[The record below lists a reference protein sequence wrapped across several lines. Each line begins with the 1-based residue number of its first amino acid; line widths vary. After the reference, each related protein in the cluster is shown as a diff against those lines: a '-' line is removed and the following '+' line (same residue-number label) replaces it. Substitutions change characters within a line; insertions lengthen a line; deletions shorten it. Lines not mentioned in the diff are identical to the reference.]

1 MAQYSRVRGSVAL
14 LRLTNPPV
22 NALSAAVSRDLER
35 AVRSACADS
44 AVRVL
49 VLRGHGGTFCG
60 GADIRELAGLVDV
73 PFRVGV
79 SSLVALVDAVEA
91 AEKPVVAAIEG
102 VALGGGLELALG
114 CHFRI
119 AHGQARLGLP
129 EVTLGLLPAAGGT
142 QRLPRLVGFPAA
154 LELVATGRDVS
165 AEEALAL
172 GLVDHVTDGDVEEAA
187 VEFARRV
194 ADEPLASRRLS
205 TRPPPRPADLD
216 TLLQVALERA
226 QRRARGALAPVA
238 CVQAARAMQYCF
250 FAQRIVGKWSLPGGA
265 NWRNSPARAV
275 SRAAVIGLG
284 TMGRGIAVSLVRAG
298 IPVVA
303 METDEKQ
310 LRVVTAMLEREAAK
324 QRRSPDSYLQ
334 LVQFTLERRDL
345 GDADL
350 VVEAVFEDLAL
361 KKRLFAELSS
371 SCRPD
376 TLLCSNTSALDVD
389 ALAAAT
395 RRPELVVGMH
405 FFAPAHVMKLLEVV
419 CGARSSPVAV
429 ATAMQLGK
437 RLGKVSV
444 AVANCPGFA
453 GNRMLKPYVEQA
465 SFLLEEGATPQQVDA
480 VLEDFGFAMGVFRMS
495 DLSGL
500 DVGWRVREE
509 AGLAG
514 PTVPPGESARRRH
527 GCRYSPLADLLC
539 EHGRLGQKT
548 GRGWYLYEG
557 PGGRAAT
564 PDPWLHDFLDQ
575 YRRRHGLRPRR
586 IDQQEVLERCLYALA
601 NEGFRILEEGVA
613 AGPEDIDT
621 IYVLG
626 YGWPAHRGGPM
637 YHVAAVGLP
646 AVLSRLEHFRRLHP
660 DVPQLRPSALLRHL
674 VAEGSPPIS
683 RWRELLK
690 GLRSQL

>member
-1 MAQYSRVRGSVAL
+1 MGRQMDRRKDFS
-14 LRLTNPPV
+14 PV
-22 NALSAAVSRDLER
+22 TV
-35 AVRSACADS
+35 
-44 AVRVL
+44 
-49 VLRGHGGTFCG
+49 GT
-60 GADIRELAGLVDV
+60 L
-73 PFRVGV
+73 
-79 SSLVALVDAVEA
+79 
-91 AEKPVVAAIEG
+91 
-102 VALGGGLELALG
+102 
-114 CHFRI
+114 
-119 AHGQARLGLP
+119 
-129 EVTLGLLPAAGGT
+129 
-142 QRLPRLVGFPAA
+142 FP
-154 LELVATGRDVS
+154 LISIS
-165 AEEALAL
+165 AECTMFHTLCWQ
-172 GLVDHVTDGDVEEAA
+172 
-187 VEFARRV
+187 
-194 ADEPLASRRLS
+194 DEPLASRRLS

-238 CVQAARAMQYCF
+238 CVQAVRAAATLPFTQGLQLEQELMAALLPSNQARAMQYCF

-514 PTVPPGESARRRH
+514 PTVP
-527 GCRYSPLADLLC
+527 
-539 EHGRLGQKT
+539 
-548 GRGWYLYEG
+548 
-557 PGGRAAT
+557 
-564 PDPWLHDFLDQ
+564 
-575 YRRRHGLRPRR
+575 
-586 IDQQEVLERCLYALA
+586 
-601 NEGFRILEEGVA
+601 
-613 AGPEDIDT
+613 
-621 IYVLG
+621 
-626 YGWPAHRGGPM
+626 
-637 YHVAAVGLP
+637 
-646 AVLSRLEHFRRLHP
+646 
-660 DVPQLRPSALLRHL
+660 LRPSALLRHL